1 MTIGKRIARARD
13 ALGFTQER
21 LAEMVGVGQ
30 STVADWETG
39 KTTPR
44 HKTLEKVVTA
54 LNTSMNYILLGQEL
68 GPVGGVDPNA
78 KASTSV
84 SGALT
89 DAPAT
94 AVLHGEEFRAIPVY
108 DIRAA
113 AGAGA
118 QNHGAEEPI
127 TWSVFRTEWLRRV
140 SRTPDLLSVLRVT
153 GDSMHPTLHD
163 GDTVLIDRGVRNVG
177 RDGIYILRLGDDVQ
191 CKRCSRHPTTG
202 ILTIASDN
210 QRYPTYTD
218 IRPDSAGLE
227 VIGRVIWTGR
237 GM

>member
-1 MTIGKRIARARD
+1 MRAVASGK
-13 ALGFTQER
+13 QS
-21 LAEMVGVGQ
+21 GVAIPMAP
-30 STVADWETG
+30 SPTEETC
-39 KTTPR
+39 
-44 HKTLEKVVTA
+44 
-54 LNTSMNYILLGQEL
+54 
-68 GPVGGVDPNA
+68 
-78 KASTSV
+78 
-84 SGALT
+84 
-89 DAPAT
+89 
-94 AVLHGEEFRAIPVY
+94 VLHGEEFRAIPVY

-118 QNHGAEEPI
+118 HNHGTEEPI
-127 TWSVFRTEWLRRV
+127 TWTVFRAEWLRRV
-140 SRTPDLLSVLRVT
+140 TRSPELLSVLRVT

-163 GDTVLIDRGVRNVG
+163 GDTVLVDRGVRSVG
-177 RDGIYILRLGDDVQ
+177 RDAIYILRLGDDVQ

-210 QRYPTYTD
+210 ERYPTYTD